1 MPPSGPSEEELAEI
15 KRQEEDARI
24 TAELPELKVSF
35 ANAPWEVEVSHS
47 PIELMSDHVELTFQL
62 EQHFMHMKTLE
73 ATTIRAQSAQRIA
86 KAMWSDAEADRVA
99 AMERRKIAE
108 EQLARASSLG
118 GGVTLM

>member
-1 MPPSGPSEEELAEI
+1 
-15 KRQEEDARI
+15 
-24 TAELPELKVSF
+24 
-35 ANAPWEVEVSHS
+35 
-47 PIELMSDHVELTFQL
+47 
-62 EQHFMHMKTLE
+62 MHMKTLE

-99 AMERRKIAE
+99 AMERRRIAE